1 MHLTTSL
8 PLFLL
13 LLIAPV
19 TLALT
24 PCTTSTAITLSVG
37 SGTDAENS
45 GSAVDSCSA
54 KCGND
59 SACLSTCLSLAGQGE
74 CAAVGCDGESNLIDD
89 GTGVVDDGDLIKRGI
104 RMRVRRGKGRLGLG
118 AGSGSGS
125 LGLARRQ
132 GYNCE
137 DTELCAVSGNGV
149 LMCLDGTSG
158 DYTDE
163 NGGSGNA
170 YDGSYTAGSGSN
182 NSSSDDSSSDD
193 SSPSSASDDSDAASS
208 STTADADSSSATA
221 DATSADATGG
231 GATAYDSES
240 ASTTSSTA
248 PRTSAA
254 SSAASLATASGKP
267 TGGNVV
273 VSTGAAGKLSAG
285 IFAAVGVAGPLF
297 VMVV

>member
-1 MHLTTSL
+1 MHSTTLL

-13 LLIAPV
+13 LTAPV

-24 PCTTSTAITLSVG
+24 PCTTSTAITLPVG

-54 KCGND
+54 ECGND

-89 GTGVVDDGDLIKRGI
+89 GTGVADDGDLIKRGM

-132 GYNCE
+132 GYSCD

-170 YDGSYTAGSGSN
+170 YDGSYTAGSGSD
-182 NSSSDDSSSDD
+182 NSSSDDPSSDD
-193 SSPSSASDDSDAASS
+193 SSPSSASDDSDA
-208 STTADADSSSATA
+208 DSSSATA
-221 DATSADATGG
+221 DATSTDATGG
-231 GATAYDSES
+231 AATAYDSES

-254 SSAASLATASGKP
+254 SSAASLATASGTP

-297 VMVV
+297 AMVV